1 MEIKLIRSTIF
12 QNCIIGALYIEDTFL
27 CFTLE
32 DLERKFKIKHKTAI
46 PRGRYRII
54 LSWSNRFKKLL
65 PEVLDVPDFSGIRFH
80 TGNTSADTS
89 GCILVGME
97 FDDNYLKH
105 SKDAMKYLMSRLN
118 KVYKKEKIFL
128 TITI

>member
-1 MEIKLIRSTIF
+1 MEIKLIRSTF
-12 QNCIIGALYIEDTFL
+12 YPTSIIGALYIDNTFL

-32 DLERKFKIKHKTAI
+32 DIERPTKIKHKTAI
-46 PRGRYRII
+46 PRGRYRVV
-54 LSWSNRFKKLL
+54 LSWSNRFKRLL
-65 PEVLDVPDFSGIRFH
+65 PEVLDVPNFKGIRIH

-97 FDDNYLKH
+97 FDDNTLKH
-105 SKDAMKYLMSRLN
+105 SRDAMRYLMSRLN
-118 KVYKKEKIFL
+118 KVNKKEKIFL